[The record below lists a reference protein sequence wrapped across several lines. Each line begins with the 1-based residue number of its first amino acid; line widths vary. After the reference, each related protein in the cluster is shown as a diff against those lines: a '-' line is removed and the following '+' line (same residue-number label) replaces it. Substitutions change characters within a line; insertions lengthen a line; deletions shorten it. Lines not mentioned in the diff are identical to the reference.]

1 MNLSL
6 ITMSNHRDVD
16 LKTIA
21 WHAMEKY
28 GFLAEF
34 PQPVIREVSTLTE
47 KSFSGSGDEFRD
59 LRSFLWSSIDNYDS
73 QDLDQIEYCER
84 GENDEIHVRVSIADV
99 DVYVPKQSQT
109 DQHAAHNGTSVYTG
123 IVTFPML
130 PDKLSHDIASLLA
143 GRDRMAVVI
152 EYTVLPNGDVR
163 HGGLYR
169 AVVTN
174 KAKLVYEEVGA
185 WLEGTG
191 AIPTSVEKVPGL
203 KEQIILQNEAA
214 CRLKR
219 YRVEQ
224 GALVLNTVEAQPVVD
239 GDAVRDIVVV
249 EQNMARCVI
258 EEFMV
263 AANGTMVDYLGRAGI
278 PMIQRVVRVPKNWDG
293 IVMTAALYHEKLPA
307 KPDAKALA
315 RFLARQKKADPERF
329 PDLSLTIVKLLGPGE
344 YMTLEPGMPA
354 TGHFSLA
361 VSDYTHATAP
371 NRRYVDIINQRLAKS
386 VLCGKTNPYRL
397 EELFALSEWL
407 TDREKAGK
415 KVKRFMRKAAAAVLL
430 KDRIG
435 ATFEALV
442 TGASA
447 KGTYVRLLAPPAEGR
462 VMRGERGLSVGQKI
476 HVRLLSA
483 DAYNGFIDFACT
495 GVVDKGAVQNRQGD
509 YPRQGRR
516 RQRNTR
522 HPSR

>member
-16 LKTIA
+16 LRTIA

-130 PDKLSHDIASLLA
+130 PDKLSHDIKSLLA

-191 AIPTSVEKVPGL
+191 AIPPSVEKVPGL
-203 KEQIILQNEAA
+203 KEQLLLQNEAA

-263 AANGTMVDYLGRAGI
+263 A
-278 PMIQRVVRVPKNWDG
+278 
-293 IVMTAALYHEKLPA
+293 
-307 KPDAKALA
+307 
-315 RFLARQKKADPERF
+315 
-329 PDLSLTIVKLLGPGE
+329 
-344 YMTLEPGMPA
+344 
-354 TGHFSLA
+354 
-361 VSDYTHATAP
+361 
-371 NRRYVDIINQRLAKS
+371 
-386 VLCGKTNPYRL
+386 
-397 EELFALSEWL
+397 
-407 TDREKAGK
+407 
-415 KVKRFMRKAAAAVLL
+415 
-430 KDRIG
+430 
-435 ATFEALV
+435 
-442 TGASA
+442 
-447 KGTYVRLLAPPAEGR
+447 
-462 VMRGERGLSVGQKI
+462 
-476 HVRLLSA
+476 
-483 DAYNGFIDFACT
+483 
-495 GVVDKGAVQNRQGD
+495 
-509 YPRQGRR
+509 
-516 RQRNTR
+516 
-522 HPSR
+522 

>member
-1 MNLSL
+1 MN
-6 ITMSNHRDVD
+6 THRDVD
-16 LKTIA
+16 LRTIA

-34 PQPVIREVSTLTE
+34 PQPVIREVNTLTE
-47 KSFSGSGDEFRD
+47 RTFLSGEEGSRD
-59 LRSFLWSSIDNYDS
+59 LRSLLWSSIDNYDS
-73 QDLDQIEYCER
+73 QDLDQLEYCER
-84 GENDEIHVRVSIADV
+84 GENDGIHVRIAIADV

-130 PDKLSHDIASLLA
+130 PDPLSHDITSLLA

-163 HGGLYR
+163 HGDLYR

-191 AIPTSVEKVPGL
+191 AIPPSVERVPGL
-203 KEQIILQNEAA
+203 KEQLILQNEAA

-239 GDAVRDIVVV
+239 GGAVRDIVVV
-249 EQNMARCVI
+249 EQNLARCVI

-278 PMIQRVVRVPKNWDG
+278 PMIQRVVRVPKNWEG
-293 IVMTAALYHEKLPA
+293 IIMTAALYHEKLPA

-315 RFLARQKKADPERF
+315 QFLARQKEADPERF
-329 PDLSLTIVKLLGPGE
+329 PDLSLTVVKLLGPGE
-344 YMTLEPGMPA
+344 YMTLEPGMPPY
-354 TGHFSLA
+354 GHFSLA

-371 NRRYVDIINQRLAKS
+371 NRRYVDVINQRLVKS
-386 VLCGKTNPYRL
+386 VLCGKKSPYTL
-397 EELFALSEWL
+397 DELFALAEWL

-435 ATFEALV
+435 ATFDALV
-442 TGASA
+442 TGAST

-462 VMRGERGLSVGQKI
+462 VMRGEHGLAVGERVR
-476 HVRLLSA
+476 VRLLST
-483 DAYNGFIDFACT
+483 DPFNGYVDFECT
-495 GVVDKGAVQNRQGD
+495 GAVKDNTGQNRNTRGD

-516 RQRNTR
+516 R
-522 HPSR
+522 

>member
-1 MNLSL
+1 
-6 ITMSNHRDVD
+6 
-16 LKTIA
+16 
-21 WHAMEKY
+21 
-28 GFLAEF
+28 
-34 PQPVIREVSTLTE
+34 
-47 KSFSGSGDEFRD
+47 
-59 LRSFLWSSIDNYDS
+59 
-73 QDLDQIEYCER
+73 
-84 GENDEIHVRVSIADV
+84 
-99 DVYVPKQSQT
+99 
-109 DQHAAHNGTSVYTG
+109 
-123 IVTFPML
+123 
-130 PDKLSHDIASLLA
+130 
-143 GRDRMAVVI
+143 
-152 EYTVLPNGDVR
+152 
-163 HGGLYR
+163 
-169 AVVTN
+169 
-174 KAKLVYEEVGA
+174 
-185 WLEGTG
+185 
-191 AIPTSVEKVPGL
+191 
-203 KEQIILQNEAA
+203 
-214 CRLKR
+214 
-219 YRVEQ
+219 
-224 GALVLNTVEAQPVVD
+224 
-239 GDAVRDIVVV
+239 
-249 EQNMARCVI
+249 
-258 EEFMV
+258 
-263 AANGTMVDYLGRAGI
+263 
-278 PMIQRVVRVPKNWDG
+278 
-293 IVMTAALYHEKLPA
+293 MTAALYHEKLPA

-315 RFLARQKKADPERF
+315 RFLAREKKADPERF